1 MRHWFVTS
9 ALVAISA
16 MTVSLTVAFI
26 LFYLILR
33 TTIKALFMRV
43 YPEAKKLAGV
53 NGGLSSKKL
62 SKFNLANE

>member
-9 ALVAISA
+9 ALIAISVT
-16 MTVSLTVAFI
+16 TVSLTVAFI

-33 TTIKALFMRV
+33 TTIKAVFMRV

-53 NGGLSSKKL
+53 KEGLSSKKL